1 MSKEQLESIIVESIQ
16 DRHVSMGNIRERIKK
31 KSHFTRILIFNI
43 SISMNICDYEIT
55 NSYVNI

>member
-1 MSKEQLESIIVESIQ
+1 
-16 DRHVSMGNIRERIKK
+16 MGNIRERIKK

-43 SISMNICDYEIT
+43 SISMTRNICDYEIT